1 MHCEAIQL
9 GRQLDAGC
17 RGAVVQKTTLQGRS
31 APRVVRISLLASS
44 KSISSQFTIFA
55 NGMLIAFEHI
65 SGEFVD
71 DGKRAEISIALSDL
85 IS

>member
-1 MHCEAIQL
+1 MVMVIDLIVSDTCK
-9 GRQLDAGC
+9 GCAGLVEVSWFKAASRFC
-17 RGAVVQKTTLQGRS
+17 KTCK
-31 APRVVRISLLASS
+31 ASS

-65 SGEFVD
+65 SVSEFVGN